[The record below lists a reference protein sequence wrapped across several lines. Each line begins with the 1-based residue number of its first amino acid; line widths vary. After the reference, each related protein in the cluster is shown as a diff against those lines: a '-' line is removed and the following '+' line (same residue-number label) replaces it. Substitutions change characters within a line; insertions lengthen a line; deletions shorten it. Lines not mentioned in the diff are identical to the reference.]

1 MKKSIMLAFMAIL
14 PVFLFAQFFL
24 TGKVSDEKTGK
35 VLPGAHVLIENSY
48 LFSVTNGD
56 GVFRLK
62 NLNLGYYQLKITF
75 VGYENYYETVDLTGD
90 VELLVLM
97 KPKVVLEDEVV
108 IMAARASAKSPQ
120 TFVNIDK
127 KEIKE
132 QNLGKDLP
140 YLLEMSP
147 GTVITSD
154 AGAGVGY
161 SGIRIR
167 GTDVTRINVTVN
179 GVPLNDPESQG
190 VYWVNMPDFMSSVD
204 NVQIQRG
211 VGTSA
216 NGAAAFGASI
226 NIQTQ
231 KLNPDP
237 FAEINSTFG
246 SYNTW
251 RNNVSFGTG
260 LIDGKFSLDGRLSKI
275 TSDGYIDR
283 GSSGLYSFFVSGGY
297 YAEKSTLRFNIF
309 SGKEKTYQAWNGVP
323 SDSLLTNR
331 TFNPSGVY
339 YDENGQIQYYD
350 NETDNYQQDH
360 YQLIWSKAINQN
372 LNVNT
377 TLFYVKGKGYYENYK
392 EDQDFGKYGLDNV
405 IVGGDTLTE
414 TDLVRRKYLDNDFHG
429 LTFSANYN
437 NFRNLKANVG
447 GSYNYYDGE
456 HFGNIIWAQYASN
469 SEIDTKWYN
478 NTGTKKQFDFFG
490 KINYQLTRPLSLFA
504 DLQMRG
510 IDYKI
515 EGTHD
520 NLQDISQKHH
530 FTFFNPKF
538 GVFYDIT
545 DHQHAYFSLAV
556 ANREPTRNDY
566 RDADAEHL
574 PKPEKLFDYELGY
587 SLNSGKLLFQANIFF
602 MNYKDQLVLT
612 GEINNVGSPIF
623 TNIPESSR
631 AGIELSSGWKIANHL
646 NWEANVSFSRNKA
659 IDFTE
664 FVDNWSEPYGQ
675 TEKNLGNT
683 DLAFSPE
690 IVANSSINLNPI
702 KNLNVKLNS
711 KYVGKQF
718 IDNTSSDA
726 RILDAW
732 FVNDLIINYSI
743 ATSFI
748 RQIEM
753 NLAIHNIFSEKYESN
768 AWIYRYYYEG
778 IEYKEDGYFPQAP
791 VHFLAG
797 VNLRF

>member
-1 MKKSIMLAFMAIL
+1 MLAFMAIL

-726 RILDAW
+726 RILDTW